1 LNSISGDYR
10 YEPVAVIR
18 KSSGISSI
26 SDLRGK
32 RSCHTGFGRNA
43 GWKIPFSHL
52 MDKKEL
58 SKLCNDVNA
67 PTPERDIYAVSNYFS
82 AACAPGTWI
91 PEKTKD
97 HDLSE
102 LG

>member
-1 LNSISGDYR
+1 
-10 YEPVAVIR
+10 
-18 KSSGISSI
+18 
-26 SDLRGK
+26 
-32 RSCHTGFGRNA
+32 
-43 GWKIPFSHL
+43 